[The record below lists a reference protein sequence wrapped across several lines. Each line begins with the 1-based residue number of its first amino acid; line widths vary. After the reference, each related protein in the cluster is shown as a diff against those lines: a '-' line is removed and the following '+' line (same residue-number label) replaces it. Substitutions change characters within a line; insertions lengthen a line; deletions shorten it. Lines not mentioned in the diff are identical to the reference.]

1 MGNRD
6 NFGKCRSCGQQV
18 IWIKTVAGKNMPC
31 NPQLVTYRQGDGKEK
46 IVTPNGEVLSGEL
59 VGAGTQDATG
69 VGYISHFATCPN
81 AARHRKKE
89 QKAGIFYESGVR
101 QDRYGS
107 SGIRHIS
114 LT

>member
-18 IWIKTVAGKNMPC
+18 IWIKTVAGKNMSC

-46 IVTPNGEVLSGEL
+46 IVTPKL

-81 AARHRKKE
+81 AARHRKK
-89 QKAGIFYESGVR
+89 
-101 QDRYGS
+101 
-107 SGIRHIS
+107 
-114 LT
+114 

>member
-18 IWIKTVAGKNMPC
+18 ILIKTVAGKNMPC
-31 NPQLVTYRQGDGKEK
+31 NPQLVTYRHGDGKEK

-69 VGYISHFATCPN
+69 IGYISHFATCPN
-81 AARHRKKE
+81 ATRHRKK
-89 QKAGIFYESGVR
+89 
-101 QDRYGS
+101 
-107 SGIRHIS
+107 
-114 LT
+114 

>member
-46 IVTPNGEVLSGEL
+46 IVTPNGEVLSG
-59 VGAGTQDATG
+59 
-69 VGYISHFATCPN
+69 C
-81 AARHRKKE
+81 RKAQKE
-89 QKAGIFYESGVR
+89 ITES
-101 QDRYGS
+101 RYF
-107 SGIRHIS
+107 
-114 LT
+114 L

>member
-18 IWIKTVAGKNMPC
+18 IWIKTVAGKNMSC
-31 NPQLVTYRQGDGKEK
+31 
-46 IVTPNGEVLSGEL
+46 TPNGEVLSGEL

-81 AARHRKKE
+81 AARHRKK
-89 QKAGIFYESGVR
+89 
-101 QDRYGS
+101 
-107 SGIRHIS
+107 
-114 LT
+114 